1 MFDLFRLYL
10 FRSEMKRF
18 HRFKIGSIPALSFTF
33 AETQFLHS
41 AQKIMILLLRAVDA
55 SLYTVSAQP

>member
-1 MFDLFRLYL
+1 
-10 FRSEMKRF
+10 MKRF